1 MMMVEAAQIDH
12 GIASHARWKYR
23 LFDAA
28 KTGKSEWTVEQIRS
42 YTDCEFGR
50 WMASLSSAEL
60 QSEQCQAVTE
70 LHREFHA
77 AASKVL
83 DLALQ
88 KKSDE
93 AQAAVALNSP
103 FSIVSANL
111 TAAMSAWKESLGKA

>member
-1 MMMVEAAQIDH
+1 MIAPSQIDH

-28 KTGKSEWTVEQIRS
+28 KTGESEWTVEQIRS

-50 WMASLSSAEL
+50 WLATLPASEL
-60 QSEQCQAVTE
+60 ESEQCKAVID

-77 AASKVL
+77 AASQVL

-88 KKSDE
+88 GKTD
-93 AQAAVALNSP
+93 AANDAVALNSQ
-103 FSIVSANL
+103 FSLVSANL
-111 TAAMSAWKESLGKA
+111 TAAMSAWKESLQEA

>member
-1 MMMVEAAQIDH
+1 MIEASQIDH
-12 GIASHARWKYR
+12 AIATHARWKYR

-28 KTGKSEWTVEQIRS
+28 KTGESEWKVEQVRS

-50 WMASLSSAEL
+50 WLATLSSAERE
-60 QSEQCQAVTE
+60 SEQCKAVVN

-77 AASKVL
+77 AASRVL

-88 KKSDE
+88 KKTDE
-93 AQAAVALNSP
+93 AQAAIALNSP

-111 TAAMSAWKESLGKA
+111 TAAMSAWKESLG